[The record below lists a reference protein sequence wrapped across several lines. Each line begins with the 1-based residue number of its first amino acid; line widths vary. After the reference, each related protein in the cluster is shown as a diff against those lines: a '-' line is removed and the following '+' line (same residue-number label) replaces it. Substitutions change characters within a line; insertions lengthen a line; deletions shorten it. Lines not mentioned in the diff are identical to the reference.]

1 MFLWQKNRPFT
12 PKKTNKSV
20 LLFVKLRDVC
30 KNLFTTEIID
40 SFVNFKLPSFEMDK
54 RNMCAIP
61 LEVLWRPYQLPLH
74 MWIVHADENNSAV
87 LSFVTFMFV
96 YIAQGEANFFNLR
109 LKHLCVAILMKAFIQ
124 YCVCVFCVFQSGL

>member
-1 MFLWQKNRPFT
+1 MGRSSLKSLTCDEELLMFLWQKNRPFT

-20 LLFVKLRDVC
+20 LLFVKLRDVY

-54 RNMCAIP
+54 RNMCAIS

-74 MWIVHADENNSAV
+74 
-87 LSFVTFMFV
+87 
-96 YIAQGEANFFNLR
+96 
-109 LKHLCVAILMKAFIQ
+109 LKYVDCA
-124 YCVCVFCVFQSGL
+124 CR

>member
-1 MFLWQKNRPFT
+1 MGRSSLKSLTCDEELLMFLGQKNRPFT

-54 RNMCAIP
+54 RNMCAIS

-74 MWIVHADENNSAV
+74 
-87 LSFVTFMFV
+87 
-96 YIAQGEANFFNLR
+96 
-109 LKHLCVAILMKAFIQ
+109 LKYVDCA
-124 YCVCVFCVFQSGL
+124 CR

>member
-30 KNLFTTEIID
+30 KNSFTTEIID

-74 MWIVHADENNSAV
+74 
-87 LSFVTFMFV
+87 
-96 YIAQGEANFFNLR
+96 
-109 LKHLCVAILMKAFIQ
+109 LKYVDCA
-124 YCVCVFCVFQSGL
+124 CR

>member
-1 MFLWQKNRPFT
+1 MKNCLGFFGKRTGHLPQ
-12 PKKTNKSV
+12 KKTNKSV

-54 RNMCAIP
+54 RNMCAIS

-74 MWIVHADENNSAV
+74 
-87 LSFVTFMFV
+87 
-96 YIAQGEANFFNLR
+96 
-109 LKHLCVAILMKAFIQ
+109 LKYVDCA
-124 YCVCVFCVFQSGL
+124 CR